1 MPLVRKNIV
10 IGARPFVFWLT
21 RIYRVPDHAG
31 RPPGWG
37 QVCEKRRRPLG
48 TRAPMRRTPTGACG
62 QPLDKL
68 LTIL

>member
-1 MPLVRKNIV
+1 MV
-10 IGARPFVFWLT
+10 IGARPFVFWLR

-48 TRAPMRRTPTGACG
+48 TRAPMRRTHGGRSDGACG